1 LNQARSI
8 KLVQSSSF
16 NQDRSIK
23 TSLNLAPPLW
33 HPRALACVRAIRKNR
48 PAAEQ
53 SMRYLIWG
61 SVAAT
66 AIVLVLWYEA
76 SGIVDNYSVAGI
88 LAAVSCMVVLLV
100 NRRMRRS

>member
-1 LNQARSI
+1 
-8 KLVQSSSF
+8 
-16 NQDRSIK
+16 
-23 TSLNLAPPLW
+23 
-33 HPRALACVRAIRKNR
+33 
-48 PAAEQ
+48 
-53 SMRYLIWG
+53 MRYLIWG